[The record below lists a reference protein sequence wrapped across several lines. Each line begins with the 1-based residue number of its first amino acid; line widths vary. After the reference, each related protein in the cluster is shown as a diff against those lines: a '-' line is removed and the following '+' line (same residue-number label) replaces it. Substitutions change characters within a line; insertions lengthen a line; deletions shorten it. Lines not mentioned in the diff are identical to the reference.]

1 MIFARQEMKMKK
13 CDLSKSALFQ
23 SAKIIVQNAENALK
37 ALTIQEIYVII
48 KLYNFLQKG
57 LDRLCWLAK
66 NRYIHTYSISLSFF
80 KNIIEILKV
89 HFTSLK
95 RVNKVCLFVFLFEK
109 QSFARYVN
117 LNLFK
122 ECCL

>member
-1 MIFARQEMKMKK
+1 MLAGV
-13 CDLSKSALFQ
+13 KS
-23 SAKIIVQNAENALK
+23 V
-37 ALTIQEIYVII
+37 
-48 KLYNFLQKG
+48 
-57 LDRLCWLAK
+57 
-66 NRYIHTYSISLSFF
+66 HTYSISLSFF

-122 ECCL
+122 ECCLRKYKSR